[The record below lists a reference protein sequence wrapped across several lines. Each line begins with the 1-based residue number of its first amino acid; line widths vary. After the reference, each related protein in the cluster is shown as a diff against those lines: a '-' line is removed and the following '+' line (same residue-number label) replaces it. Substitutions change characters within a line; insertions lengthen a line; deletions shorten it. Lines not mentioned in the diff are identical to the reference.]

1 MKMEKKIRIYSAV
14 MTSLFVLSAVTG
26 TYYWKV
32 SADRAAVNMDLG
44 KEKETLLV
52 EKGILSAQLE
62 SLHQTFEAAKAE
74 NSELRGTISKNEL
87 TLSEKDNQLNKLK
100 KQSTKDRLTIDDLRK
115 EVAEMRNT
123 KTNLEQEILALKS
136 ENQSLRAE
144 NSQLSAELH
153 TAKRE
158 NTELANRISDLNVVA
173 QNTKLPGGMRTSA
186 FRVEVEKRNDK
197 LTVKSKKAKELVISF
212 DMMDVPSDMQGVQK
226 LFLAISDNK
235 GTPVKSKDATP
246 VKVGTEDDA
255 KEVVIHQSKEINLTQ
270 GQRLSFNYQLD
281 DKLKP
286 GTYRAAIYTKE
297 GWIGSVSFRVS

>member
-100 KQSTKDRLTIDDLRK
+100 KQSTKDRLTIDDLR
-115 EVAEMRNT
+115 
-123 KTNLEQEILALKS
+123 
-136 ENQSLRAE
+136 
-144 NSQLSAELH
+144 
-153 TAKRE
+153 RE